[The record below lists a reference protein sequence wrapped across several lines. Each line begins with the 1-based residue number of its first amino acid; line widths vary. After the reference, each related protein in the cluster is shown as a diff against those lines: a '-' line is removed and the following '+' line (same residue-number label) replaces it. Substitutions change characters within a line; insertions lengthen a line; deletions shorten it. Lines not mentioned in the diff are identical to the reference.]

1 MTNPTLQDRAEE
13 YLAVRRSFGYRLGGH
28 DRPLAD
34 FVAYLGR
41 AGLDTVT
48 VASALDWAVEAE
60 TTPLRHGQRLSIARG
75 FATYLHA
82 LDPRCEVPP
91 RSLLPEGRRRVP
103 PHIYTAGEIAGLMHE
118 SRRLRPPLRAATIET
133 VLGLLVVTGMRSGEA
148 VRLDR
153 DDVDLDAGRLRI
165 IATKFDK
172 SRELALH
179 SSAARALQGYARLR
193 DRHWPCPAT
202 AGFFVSSTGRR
213 LSQSSLEQSFAE
225 LVRRAGLEPPPGSRA
240 RRPRPHDVRH
250 SFAVATQM
258 SGVASDASFSGRRDH
273 GAVRA
278 CGFPPGRLTASGGR
292 GTRGIYRVP
301 GARLRWMPGCGLEFG
316 CAG

>member
-60 TTPLRHGQRLSIARG
+60 TTPLRHAQRLGIARG

-103 PHIYTAGEIAGLMHE
+103 P
-118 SRRLRPPLRAATIET
+118 RPPLRAATIET

-179 SSAARALQGYARLR
+179 PSAVEALQGYARLR

-202 AGFFVSSTGRR
+202 VGFFVSSTGRR
-213 LSQSSLEQSFAE
+213 LSQGSLEQSFAE

-250 SFAVATQM
+250 SFAVATLIRWHRTGQDVQALLPAL
-258 SGVASDASFSGRRDH
+258 SAQPGHVDPASTYWYLTGVPELLALANER
-273 GAVRA
+273 VRA
-278 CGFPPGRLTASGGR
+278 ARE
-292 GTRGIYRVP
+292 
-301 GARLRWMPGCGLEFG
+301 GAR
-316 CAG
+316 